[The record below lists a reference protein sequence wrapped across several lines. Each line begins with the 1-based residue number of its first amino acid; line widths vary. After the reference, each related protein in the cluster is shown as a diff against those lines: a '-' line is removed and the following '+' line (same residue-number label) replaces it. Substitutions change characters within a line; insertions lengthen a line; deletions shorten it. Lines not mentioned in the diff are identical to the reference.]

1 MEFGNEGQK
10 KAVELILRQ
19 AQNERPGHAMKLS
32 LVHFFI
38 LYVTVFLAVLL
49 IAWLFFLRTRRRS
62 QLDARRIFIC
72 GSCQN
77 AFTERAPYQ
86 RPRCPKC
93 GALYE
98 DKAVKESN

>member
-1 MEFGNEGQK
+1 
-10 KAVELILRQ
+10 
-19 AQNERPGHAMKLS
+19 MKLS

-62 QLDARRIFIC
+62 ELDARRIFIC
-72 GSCQN
+72 ETCQN
-77 AFTERAPYQ
+77 AFAERVPYQ
-86 RPRCPKC
+86 RSRCPRC

-98 DKAVKESN
+98 DKSMKESN

>member
-1 MEFGNEGQK
+1 
-10 KAVELILRQ
+10 
-19 AQNERPGHAMKLS
+19 MKLS
-32 LVHFFI
+32 LAHFFI

-62 QLDARRIFIC
+62 ELDARRIFIC

-77 AFTERAPYQ
+77 AFAERVPYR

-98 DKAVKESN
+98 DKIVKE